1 MDDQRVIRILKALS
15 DANRFRMVRE
25 IAVAGELSCG
35 QVGER
40 FDLGQPTVS
49 HHLKVL
55 ADAGILVV
63 RRKGQHAMISVD
75 SLTLDEV
82 AALLPARLRSQPVAV
97 TSADAVS
104 YKPTAGNKSEP

>member
-1 MDDQRVIRILKALS
+1 MQGTAVDDQRVIRILKALS

-25 IAVAGELSCG
+25 IAAAGELSCG

-63 RRKGQHAMISVD
+63 RRKGQLAMISVD
-75 SLTLDEV
+75 SLMLDEV
-82 AALLPARLRSQPVAV
+82 AALLPARLRKRPAAV
-97 TSADAVS
+97 TSA
-104 YKPTAGNKSEP
+104 PTGRRR